1 MGFPKRKQNRLN
13 KFDYSS
19 NGAYFITICVKDMK
33 CILSTISVGDDAL
46 GVPKNNLTNKGE
58 IVDKYIKSA
67 ERIPGVYID
76 KYVVMPNHIHIIL
89 RIDRENGSPG
99 ASTPTKQLVPEAVG
113 ALKRLVSRETGENI
127 FQRSY
132 HDHII
137 RNKNDYDKIWKYIDT
152 NPLKWADDC
161 FYVKEI

>member
-1 MGFPKRKQNRLN
+1 M
-13 KFDYSS
+13 
-19 NGAYFITICVKDMK
+19 
-33 CILSTISVGDDAL
+33 
-46 GVPKNNLTNKGE
+46 
-58 IVDKYIKSA
+58 VDKYIKST
-67 ERIPGVYID
+67 EKIPGVYID

-89 RIDRENGSPG
+89 RIDIENGSPG

-137 RNKNDYDKIWKYIDT
+137 RNQADYLKIWQYIDT
-152 NPLKWADDC
+152 NPLKWHDDC
-161 FYVKEI
+161 FYIKEE

>member
-1 MGFPKRKQNRLN
+1 MDFPKRKQNRLN
-13 KFDYSS
+13 EFDYSS

-46 GVPKNNLTNKGE
+46 GVPKNNLMDKGE
-58 IVDKYIKSA
+58 IVDKYIKST
-67 ERIPGVYID
+67 ENIPGVYVD

-89 RIDRENGSPG
+89 HIDRENGSPG

-113 ALKRLVSRETGENI
+113 ALKRLVSREIGENI

-137 RNKNDYDKIWKYIDT
+137 RNQADYLKIWQYIDT
-152 NPLKWADDC
+152 NPLKWHDDC
-161 FYVKEI
+161 FYIKEE